1 MCDILKGFENFLQR
15 VAGISRAMKNIT
27 PKG

>member
-27 PKG
+27 L

>member
-27 PKG
+27 P